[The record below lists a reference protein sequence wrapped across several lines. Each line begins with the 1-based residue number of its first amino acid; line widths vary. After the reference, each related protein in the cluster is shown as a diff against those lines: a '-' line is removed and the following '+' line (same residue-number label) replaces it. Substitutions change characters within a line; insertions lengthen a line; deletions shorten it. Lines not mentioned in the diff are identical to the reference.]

1 MAKRKRSTKRRTYK
15 APTRRTTAKRRAPS
29 RKRAAVKRRAKRNPK
44 SPLDTPAVKYGASA
58 LVGAGLGTALNTRPD
73 LFGKMGTDW
82 ASGLGGYSPAIMAAI
97 ATLIGGHFLLK
108 GKSRQLAYAA
118 GIGMAIP
125 AGAAKIG
132 ESVSGLIA
140 AKDGNGNGNGTA
152 TTTTKASAYTALP
165 KYYAAPTTKRASVVS
180 STSKMKAV

>member
-1 MAKRKRSTKRRTYK
+1 MAKRKRSSKRRTYK
-15 APTRRTTAKRRAPS
+15 APARRTTAKRRAPS
-29 RKRAAVKRRAKRNPK
+29 RKRQAVKRRAKRNPK

-82 ASGLGGYSPAIMAAI
+82 ASGAGGYSPAIMAAI

-108 GKSRQLAYAA
+108 GKNRQLAYAA

-140 AKDGNGNGNGTA
+140 AKNGNGNGKIS
-152 TTTTKASAYTALP
+152 TTTKASAMRALP
-165 KYYAAPTTKRASVVS
+165 KYYAAPTSKRASVVS